1 MERIELSRRRSP
13 GWRIGMTSRTFFLS
27 AMTVACSL
35 TGSARAEGLLDGNQ
49 LLDLCTRPV
58 SYDRCVAYILGWWT
72 RHGSRDGGA
81 PESAVRQYL
90 VVPGGAL
97 RPWV

>member
-1 MERIELSRRRSP
+1 
-13 GWRIGMTSRTFFLS
+13 MTSRTFLS
-27 AMTVACSL
+27 ALAVACSL

-58 SYDRCVAYILGWWT
+58 ITADASHIFWGWWT

-81 PESAVRQYL
+81 PESAELRQYL
-90 VVPGGAL
+90 VAPGGAL
-97 RPWV
+97 RPRV